1 MAFFR
6 SITGLF
12 LLTALLAGCREQNK
26 EKVAE
31 PAQPS
36 TQEDSLQGNP
46 GSEKTPEGDPEPF
59 VLTEENAIDFFYEYQ
74 KGLTE
79 NKVRITTSMGS
90 FTVQLYDNV
99 PYHKANFIY
108 LTRKGY
114 FDNTMFHRVV
124 RDFII
129 QGGNAD
135 NMETARKRKEIG
147 RYLLPPDTRKG
158 YKHHRG
164 TISMPSSEI
173 NNPHMLASPY
183 EFFIVV
189 TDPGSYHLDG
199 DYTAFGKVIEGMD
212 VVDAIANTKTGVKNR
227 LPNVPETTVLIEK
240 VSVISA
246 APPAPTNLS
255 VD

>member
-1 MAFFR
+1 MRKTIA
-6 SITGLF
+6 
-12 LLTALLAGCREQNK
+12 LLTSILLFSASCGEASK
-26 EKVAE
+26 EKKTRE
-31 PAQPS
+31 ETPAVVK
-36 TQEDSLQGNP
+36 GNTEKDTLSP
-46 GSEKTPEGDPEPF
+46 ASEEKEEEPF
-59 VLTEENAIDFFYEYQ
+59 VLTEENAIDFFFDYQ

-79 NKVRITTSMGS
+79 NKVKITTSLGS
-90 FTVQLYDNV
+90 FTVELYDNV

-124 RDFII
+124 KDFII

-135 NMETARKRKEIG
+135 NLETAKKRKEIG

-173 NNPHMLASPY
+173 DNPHMLASPY

-189 TDPGSYHLDG
+189 TKPGSYHLDG
-199 DYTAFGKVIEGMD
+199 DYTPFGKVISGMD
-212 VVDAIANTKTGVKNR
+212 VVDLINQQPVDDGDWPMRNIY
-227 LPNVPETTVLIEK
+227 IEK
-240 VSVISA
+240 AEVIK
-246 APPAPTNLS
+246 
-255 VD
+255 